1 MKLEINERICDGMN
15 SKKRITAS
23 YLRDQKGLTRTETDG
38 LCKEGTELSLKTLY
52 ILAQE
57 LDTEVEDIIASPGE
71 LMANLPFAS
80 EPSVGSDKSI
90 YHVLKP
96 LSVEEIKS
104 EYLKAELCLLE
115 DDWFR
120 DIDADSRVIKEKAS
134 LAGNDILKSKVSWI
148 SKVEPNL
155 IAKHG
160 ATFKELASELERYAD
175 LKIKERTQ
183 HQSLEQLISNAE
195 EIIEYASNS
204 TDSKGG
210 SWNKKLTTE
219 FCVFYKAIVR
229 PLAITELSIGNR
241 LGLEPNV
248 DLDFQYQRKPYYQFE
263 VKPLVCHHF
272 FIIAPPGTEYFGLYR
287 NPEFIERNIFSISDG
302 ERGGPKY
309 VGEDYWWDYA
319 LDESPEE
326 IKRKLAKLALAR
338 AVDDEDDIPF

>member
-57 LDTEVEDIIASPGE
+57 LDREVEDIVEYPGE
-71 LMANLPFAS
+71 LKANLPFAS
-80 EPSVGSDKSI
+80 EPSVRSDGSI
-90 YHVLKP
+90 YHVLKS

-115 DDWFR
+115 DDWLSSV
-120 DIDADSRVIKEKAS
+120 DADSRVIKERAS
-134 LAGNDILKSKVSWI
+134 LAGSDILKSKISWI
-148 SKVEPNL
+148 SKVGPDL
-155 IAKHG
+155 VAKHG
-160 ATFKELASELERYAD
+160 DTFKELESELERYAN

-195 EIIEYASNS
+195 EIIEYDSSS
-204 TDSKGG
+204 TDSSGG
-210 SWNKKLTTE
+210 SWNKRLTAD

-229 PLAITELSIGNR
+229 PLSITELSIGNR
-241 LGLEPNV
+241 MGLEPNV
-248 DLDFQYQRKPYYQFE
+248 DLDYQYQRKPYYQFE
-263 VKPLVCHHF
+263 VKPQVCHHF
-272 FIIAPPGTEYFGLYR
+272 FIIAPPGTEYLGLYR
-287 NPEFIERNIFSISDG
+287 NPEFIERNVFSISAA

-309 VGEDYWWDYA
+309 AGEDYWWDYA

-326 IKRKLAKLALAR
+326 TKRNLAKLAMAK
-338 AVDDEDDIPF
+338 AVDEEDDIPF